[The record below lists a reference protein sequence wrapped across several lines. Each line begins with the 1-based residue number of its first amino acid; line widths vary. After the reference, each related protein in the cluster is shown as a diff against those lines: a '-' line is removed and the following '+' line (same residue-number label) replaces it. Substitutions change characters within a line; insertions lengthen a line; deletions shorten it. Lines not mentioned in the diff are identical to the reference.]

1 MSDARYNPPV
11 TYRGHIRNGVVVLD
25 VGTPLAEG
33 TAVSVEPLE
42 TIARVPGSPQGVLE
56 VAGTWHG
63 QAGEMDR
70 LLEELRQDKQAD
82 VDAERQR

>member
-1 MSDARYNPPV
+1 V

-25 VGTPLAEG
+25 IGTPLPEG
-33 TAVSVEPLE
+33 TPVSVEPLE
-42 TIARVPGSPQGVLE
+42 TSAPAPGAPKAVLE

-70 LLEELRQDKQAD
+70 LLEELRQDKH
-82 VDAERQR
+82 DAEPQR